1 MTQPFRGGRVI
12 VFFKANRS
20 RIYKM
25 ISRIPVTIEMK
36 FHKGDEDQAIEA
48 AKLAA
53 SSRHNQLRLEESIE
67 NATTNTGQ
75 D

>member
-1 MTQPFRGGRVI
+1 
-12 VFFKANRS
+12 
-20 RIYKM
+20 M
-25 ISRIPVTIEMK
+25 ISRIPVTIETK

-53 SSRHNQLRLEESIE
+53 SSSYNQLRLEESIE
-67 NATTNTGQ
+67 NATTNTGK